1 MDLEH
6 FVTKPSID
14 QFLYIVIY
22 VSWSR
27 SVIYIVTVLLNRKGS
42 GGTQVL
48 CIYWDVFGTRWKL
61 YFLEG
66 IDSISTLNQWY
77 SFI

>member
-27 SVIYIVTVLLNRKGS
+27 SVLYNVTVLLNRKRS

-48 CIYWDVFGTRWKL
+48 VYTGMC
-61 YFLEG
+61 LELG
-66 IDSISTLNQWY
+66 ENYI
-77 SFI
+77 F